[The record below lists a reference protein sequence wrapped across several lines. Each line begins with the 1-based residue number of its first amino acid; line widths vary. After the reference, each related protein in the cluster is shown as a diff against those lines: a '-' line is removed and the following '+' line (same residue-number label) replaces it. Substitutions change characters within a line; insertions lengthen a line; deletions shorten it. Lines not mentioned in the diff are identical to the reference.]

1 MDHSG
6 LAHLYSLC
14 MHRLAW
20 ALSGMCVLGLFH
32 SIKLINA
39 KEVKFLNLHG
49 TFINPNFIFMYFYI
63 ECQQRKWC

>member
-6 LAHLYSLC
+6 LAHLC

-32 SIKLINA
+32 SLKLINA
-39 KEVKFLNLHG
+39 KEVKF
-49 TFINPNFIFMYFYI
+49 
-63 ECQQRKWC
+63 